1 MPVYLPF
8 SAVATPLAQTAA
20 PFTSSSTYSWS
31 WYPFA
36 PVVDA
41 GWNEALWAVIP
52 VVNDAYH
59 ELLNFPLP
67 VGQANV
73 VIPFQFEK
81 VSPVLLLSGPMIV
94 NTVDNNP
101 LSNLSFTIT
110 NISTSLLAV
119 SLSANVDSAN
129 YLFQGLVTVV
139 G

>member
-8 SAVATPLAQTAA
+8 SGVAA
-20 PFTSSSTYSWS
+20 PLSQNPSQFTSTTGYSWGP
-31 WYPFA
+31 YPFA

-52 VVNDAYH
+52 VTNDAYH
-59 ELLNFPLP
+59 ELVNYAIPN
-67 VGQANV
+67 GANAAV
-73 VIPFQFEK
+73 VPFQFTK

-94 NTVDNNP
+94 NSVDTNP
-101 LSNLSFTIT
+101 LSNLTFTVT
-110 NISTSLLAV
+110 NISTSLLAI